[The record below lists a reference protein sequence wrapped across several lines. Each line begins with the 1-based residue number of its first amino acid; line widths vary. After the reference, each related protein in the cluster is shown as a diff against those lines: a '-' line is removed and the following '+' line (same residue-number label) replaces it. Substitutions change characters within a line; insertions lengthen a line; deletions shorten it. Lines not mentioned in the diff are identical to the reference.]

1 MATESEDVLKGV
13 ELVDN
18 EYRVVQALF
27 RNKYKAY
34 DASGELVLQGK
45 QKMLKLK
52 EEFPFLDG
60 DGEPA
65 FTVKAGGVLDVAGN
79 YALIDEVTDETVIAI
94 EKKWTM
100 VNHRWKLRDPETEA
114 LIAEINSKSTVAA
127 FLRDTSALFSVIP
140 HTYEIIDADDDH
152 VGTIEGKLSL
162 KDEYTI
168 TIDDTSDVP
177 KEAVVAAAM
186 VIDALEGN

>member
-18 EYRVVQALF
+18 EYKVVQALF

-34 DASGELVLQGK
+34 DASGDLVLQGK

-114 LIAEINSKSTVAA
+114 LIAEINSKSTIAA
-127 FLRDTSALFSVIP
+127 FLRDSSALFSLIP

-152 VGTIEGKLSL
+152 VGTIESKLSL
-162 KDEYTI
+162 KDKYTI

-177 KEAVVAAAM
+177 REAVVAAAM

>member
-1 MATESEDVLKGV
+1 MASEATDVLKGV

-18 EYRVVQALF
+18 EYRVVQSLF

-34 DASGELVLQGK
+34 DANGDLVLQGK

-65 FTVKAGGVLDVAGN
+65 FTVKAGGVLDVAGT
-79 YALIDEVTDETVIAI
+79 YALIDEVTDETVVAI

-100 VNHRWKLRDPETEA
+100 VNHRWKIRDPETEA
-114 LIAEINSKSTVAA
+114 LIAEINSKSTIAA
-127 FLRDTSALFSVIP
+127 FLRSSNALFSVLP
-140 HTYEIIDADDDH
+140 HTYEIIDADGDH
-152 VGTIEGKLSL
+152 VGTIKGQLSL